1 MIIQY
6 FLLLQVVL
14 HLSAYLE
21 GLLNTFL
28 NRGVAV
34 LELIHN
40 TMMLGQILSLEQV
53 LALAW
58 IVLSPSLK
66 KMVIYYFT
74 YIDRIGNFFDNF
86 LQTVYAEGLVEYA
99 HLFDLVGVS
108 RTTAE
113 HFVLGFIFV
122 DAERF
127 LHEILDTRK
136 EEER

>member
-58 IVLSPSLK
+58 IVLSPS
-66 KMVIYYFT
+66 
-74 YIDRIGNFFDNF
+74 IDRIGNFFDNF

-127 LHEILDTRK
+127 LHEIFDARK
-136 EEER
+136 EKER

>member
-58 IVLSPSLK
+58 IVLSPS
-66 KMVIYYFT
+66 
-74 YIDRIGNFFDNF
+74 IDRIGNFFDNF

-113 HFVLGFIFV
+113 HFVLGFVFV

-127 LHEILDTRK
+127 LHEILDARK
-136 EEER
+136 EKER